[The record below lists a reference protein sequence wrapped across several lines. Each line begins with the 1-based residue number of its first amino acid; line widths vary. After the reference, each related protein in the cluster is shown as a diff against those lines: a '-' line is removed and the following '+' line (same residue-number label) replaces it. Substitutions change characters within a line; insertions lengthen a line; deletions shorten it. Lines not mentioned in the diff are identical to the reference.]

1 VTLRSRPDVEF
12 FYCPYCG
19 GQALWPVPDPAD
31 VEWECREC
39 LRTFIVTFLA
49 IGHAPRSLS

>member
-1 VTLRSRPDVEF
+1 MEF

-19 GQALWPVPDPAD
+19 GRALWPVPDPAD